1 MASVLTE
8 VVNYLATELSLT
20 AGTNIFE
27 TILPDTPDAVV
38 AVEETG
44 GAAPERQFGSTAP
57 IFEFPTIRVMCRATA
72 NDYNTP
78 RAQAKTAWEKLLE
91 ITPQST
97 LGSTAYQFVTPMQSP
112 FELGRDSKDRVV
124 IGFNCIVQKDP
135 S

>member
-1 MASVLTE
+1 MSLTAE
-8 VVNYLATELSLT
+8 VVDYLATELSLT
-20 AGTNIFE
+20 AGTTIFE
-27 TILPDTPDAVV
+27 TILPDTPDACV

-44 GAAPERQFGSTAP
+44 GSAPERQFGSSAA
-57 IFEFPTIRVMCRATA
+57 IFEFPNMRVLCRGAA
-72 NDYNTP
+72 NDYSTP

-97 LGSTAYQFVTPMQSP
+97 LGSTAYQFVSPMQSP

-124 IGFNCIVQKDP
+124 IAFNCNVQKDP

>member
-8 VVNYLATELSLT
+8 VVDYLATELSLT
-20 AGTNIFE
+20 AGTTIYE
-27 TILPDTPDAVV
+27 TILPDTPDAIV

-44 GAAPERQFGSTAP
+44 GGPPERQFGSTAAL
-57 IFEFPTIRVMCRATA
+57 FEYPSIRVLFRAGA
-72 NDYNTP
+72 HDYNTP

-97 LGSTAYQFVTPMQSP
+97 LGSTKYQFVTPMQSP

-124 IGFNCIVQKDP
+124 IGFNCAVQKDP

>member
-8 VVNYLATELSLT
+8 VVDYLASEMSLT

-27 TILPDTPDAVV
+27 TIMPDTPDACM

-44 GAAPERQFGSTAP
+44 GSEPDRQFGSEDAL
-57 IFEFPTIRVMCRATA
+57 FEYPSIRVVCRGTS

-91 ITPQST
+91 INPQDT
-97 LGSTAYQFVTPMQSP
+97 LGSTGFLLVTPLQSP
-112 FELGRDSKDRVV
+112 FELARDSNDRVL
-124 IGFNCIVQKDP
+124 IGFNAICSKEP

>member
-20 AGTNIFE
+20 AGTNLFE
-27 TILPDTPDAVV
+27 TLLPDTPDAAM

-44 GAAPERQFGSTAP
+44 GAPPERQFGSTAAA
-57 IFEFPTIRVMCRATA
+57 FEFPSIRVICRAGA

-97 LGSTAYQFVTPMQSP
+97 LGSTKYQFVTPMQSP
-112 FELGRDSKDRVV
+112 FEIGRDSKDRVIV
-124 IGFNCIVQKDP
+124 GFNCNVQKDP

>member
-8 VVNYLATELSLT
+8 VVDYLATELSLT

-57 IFEFPTIRVMCRATA
+57 VFEFPSIRVMFHARLDQVPVRHADA
-72 NDYNTP
+72 
-78 RAQAKTAWEKLLE
+78 
-91 ITPQST
+91 
-97 LGSTAYQFVTPMQSP
+97 VT
-112 FELGRDSKDRVV
+112 V
-124 IGFNCIVQKDP
+124 
-135 S
+135 